1 QVRPVMGRSHGEGW
15 ERCHDKRAF
24 IEDLLDR
31 RIRLTKIGKL
41 LARQGVAISYPTLRR
56 FAMAELG
63 FGQGARTIAVADCG
77 PGEELQCDTGWM
89 THFEPDLFGKRRRFL
104 AWIFTSVLSRHRYV
118 HPVLRETTQTAIEAC
133 EAAWEFFGGIFRVL
147 IIDNTKAIVHTPD
160 PLGAKIVRAFLE
172 YAQLRGFVVDTTRV
186 RSP

>member
-1 QVRPVMGRSHGEGW
+1 MTLRPPNGAGGLMAHREVTLLEVKEVLRLWLSGIPKKRVAALLGYDPKTVRRYLKAARELGLPSERGPGGIDDALVAAVVAQVRPVMGRSHGEGW

-63 FGQGARTIAVADCG
+63 FGQGARTI
-77 PGEELQCDTGWM
+77 
-89 THFEPDLFGKRRRFL
+89 
-104 AWIFTSVLSRHRYV
+104 
-118 HPVLRETTQTAIEAC
+118 
-133 EAAWEFFGGIFRVL
+133 
-147 IIDNTKAIVHTPD
+147 
-160 PLGAKIVRAFLE
+160 
-172 YAQLRGFVVDTTRV
+172 
-186 RSP
+186 